1 MAQLGF
7 GCMRLPMIGGAEGTV
22 DMAQFEK
29 MVDAYLAS
37 GFDYFDT
44 AIVYLGGQSETA
56 LRDGLVKRHPREAFR
71 LTDKLSGSQFEKE
84 EDIRPLFERQLKNCG
99 VEYFDCYLMHAMA
112 AEVYEKFQ
120 RCHAF
125 EVAQQLK
132 AEGKIRRMGISF
144 HDKPAVLDRILTEH
158 PEIEVVQ
165 IQLNY
170 LDLDNPSIESG
181 AVYEICRKHGKPVL
195 VMEPV
200 KGGGLA
206 DLPESAQA
214 VFDELG
220 GGSAASYAIRWC
232 AGFDG
237 VETVLSGMS
246 TLAQMQDNL
255 SYMVDFM
262 PLDEKELAA
271 IERVRAILKQENTV
285 ACTACRYCVAG
296 CPMDIQ
302 IPDLLSCLNTHR
314 RYADWGSN
322 FYYGTHTANHGK
334 ASDCVECRQCEGAC
348 PQHLPI
354 TELLRECANV
364 FENG

>member
-7 GCMRLPMIGGAEGTV
+7 GCMRLPMIGDALSAV
-22 DMAQFEK
+22 DTDQFSQ
-29 MVDAYLAS
+29 MVDAYLAA

-56 LRDGLVKRHPREAFR
+56 LRDCLVRRYPRDAFR
-71 LTDKLSGSQFEKE
+71 LTDKLSGSQFTTQD
-84 EDIRPLFERQLKNCG
+84 DIRPLFERQLANCG
-99 VEYFDCYLMHAMA
+99 VDYFDCYLMHSMS
-112 AEVYEKFQ
+112 EPVYEKFQ
-120 RCHAF
+120 GCHAF
-125 EVAQQLK
+125 EVIAQLK
-132 AEGKIRRMGISF
+132 AEGKLRRMGISF
-144 HDKPAVLDRILTEH
+144 HDKPAVLDRILTDH

-170 LDLDNPSIESG
+170 FDLDNPSIESG
-181 AVYEICRKHGKPVL
+181 AVYEVCRKHGKPVL

-206 DLPESAQA
+206 DLPEAA
-214 VFDELG
+214 RAIFAALG
-220 GGSAASYAIRWC
+220 PASPASYAIRWC

-246 TLAQMQDNL
+246 TLDQMRDNL
-255 SYMVDFM
+255 SYMTRFQ
-262 PLDEKELAA
+262 PLSEAELDAVA
-271 IERVRAILKQENTV
+271 RVREILKQENTI

-296 CPMDIQ
+296 CPMDIR

-322 FYYGTHTANHGK
+322 FYYGAYTANHGK
-334 ASDCVECRQCEGAC
+334 ASDCIGCRQCERIC

-354 TELLRECANV
+354 TQYLAEAAGA
-364 FENG
+364 FEV